1 MRLSRR
7 AADPRWRRREQR
19 ETRWPLPV
27 QCVVPSVQWRCPC
40 PGQVLEGVGDCDIQ
54 SSPEA
59 KAAHAN
65 GKFALVPLCRGE
77 GGAKNP
83 CECEGLP
90 CEAVKLCQE
99 VRVGESVDSAEGEHY
114 LWEG

>member
-40 PGQVLEGVGDCDIQ
+40 PGQVLEGVGDRYIQ
-54 SSPEA
+54 SGITATSPVADEEISRPSVIA
-59 KAAHAN
+59 GEK
-65 GKFALVPLCRGE
+65 GPLLPHRGQA
-77 GGAKNP
+77 G
-83 CECEGLP
+83 
-90 CEAVKLCQE
+90 
-99 VRVGESVDSAEGEHY
+99 
-114 LWEG
+114 

>member
-59 KAAHAN
+59 KAAHAD
-65 GKFALVPLCRGE
+65 GKFALVPRAGGRGVPRIPVSVRASCVRRVNIIF
-77 GGAKNP
+77 GRDK
-83 CECEGLP
+83 
-90 CEAVKLCQE
+90 QE
-99 VRVGESVDSAEGEHY
+99 RRRQYFV
-114 LWEG
+114 